1 MTSGSLGR
9 GWPPVLVACAGCFAA
24 DLIALEVGPATGRG
38 LELSVSA
45 VATLLI
51 PVFWLMSAFLID
63 RLARPMGGNA
73 GAHAFLSSS
82 GPSYV
87 VLVAY
92 PVLGVVDT
100 ALHRW
105 VPAATS
111 VGDPLV
117 TILAFAAIGTF
128 VVLTARLVQQVYGV
142 PALNAVALAF
152 APYALLTALLIAVVL
167 VISILHGIGV
177 I

>member
-1 MTSGSLGR
+1 MTNSLSR

-24 DLIALEVGPATGRG
+24 DLVALEVGPATGRG
-38 LELSVSA
+38 LAISVSA
-45 VATLLI
+45 VATVLI
-51 PVFWLMSAFLID
+51 PLFWLMSAFLID
-63 RLARPMGGNA
+63 RLARPMGGNPA
-73 GAHAFLSSS
+73 MHNFLDVS
-82 GPSYV
+82 GPTYV

-92 PVLGVVDT
+92 PMLGVLDT

-117 TILAFAAIGTF
+117 TVLALAAIATF
-128 VVLTARLVQQVYGV
+128 VVLTARLVQRVYRV

-167 VISILHGIGV
+167 VVSVLHGVGLI
-177 I
+177 